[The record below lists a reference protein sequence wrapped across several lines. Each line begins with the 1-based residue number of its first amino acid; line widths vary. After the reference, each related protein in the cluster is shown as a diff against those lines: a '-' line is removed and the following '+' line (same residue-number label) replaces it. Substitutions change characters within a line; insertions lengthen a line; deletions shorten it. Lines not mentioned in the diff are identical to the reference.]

1 MTCQMTCQMTLAEYG
16 AYDAVG
22 LAALVRAR
30 EVTASDLVDCAFRQ
44 IGALDGDIGAIVHL
58 DEAAARLAAETI
70 DPAAPLAV
78 APLAGVPFLIKDTNL
93 DVAGMPTRHG
103 SFFYRD
109 RPAASAD
116 SELVRRW
123 RAAGLIILGKSKTP
137 EFAGDFVTEP
147 SSLGPARNPH
157 DLSLATGGSSGGAAA
172 AVAARYVPAAHG
184 SDCGGSIRVP
194 AAVCGVIGL
203 KPTRGR
209 VPVGPDAGELVSG
222 LDCEYVLT
230 RTVRDTA
237 VFLDISAAVDPGAPY
252 QAPASVDSWLSA
264 CTTKGRRQR
273 IGVTTLRPDGSPVDD
288 EIAAATLRI
297 AAFLD
302 GQGHHVEPFV
312 WPEVSDAGSAAEL
325 FWQLEIAALIEQRCT
340 ELGRR
345 PRPEELE
352 PLSWAAWERTK
363 ARSALDYHQA
373 KLRQNRVSRAMARAM
388 GPMDAVLLPTTAAM
402 PPRIGGFQ
410 AGQSFDYAGWS
421 SNAYAF
427 APFTEIFNLTGQP
440 AISLPVAA
448 LSATHLPIGVQI
460 AGRFGD
466 EAGLLALSAELEAA
480 GQLRC

>member
-1 MTCQMTCQMTLAEYG
+1 MTPTEYG

-22 LAALVRAR
+22 LAALVRAG
-30 EVTASDLVDCAFRQ
+30 EVTPLELVDCALRQ
-44 IGALDGDIGAIVHL
+44 IEALDGDIGAIVHL
-58 DEAAARLAAETI
+58 DEQAARAAAKNV
-70 DPAAPLAV
+70 DPAAPLT
-78 APLAGVPFLIKDTNL
+78 GVPFLIKDTNI

-103 SFFYRD
+103 SLFYRD

-157 DLSLATGGSSGGAAA
+157 DLAMATGGSSGGAAA
-172 AVAARYVPAAHG
+172 AVAACYVPAAHG
-184 SDCGGSIRVP
+184 TDCGGSIRIP

-209 VPVGPDAGELVSG
+209 VPVGPDVGELVSG

-237 VFLDISAAVDPGAPY
+237 AFLDISAAPDLGAPY
-252 QAPASVDSWLSA
+252 QAPAFAGSWLSA
-264 CTTKGRRQR
+264 STVKGRRQR
-273 IGVTTLRPDGSPVDD
+273 IGVTTLRPDGSPVDS

-297 AAFLD
+297 AAFLE
-302 GQGHHVEPFV
+302 GEGHEVEAFV
-312 WPEVSDAGSAAEL
+312 WPDLSDAGSAAEV
-325 FWQLEIAALIEQRCT
+325 FWQLDIAAHIERRCA
-340 ELGRR
+340 ELGRL
-345 PRPEELE
+345 PKPEELE
-352 PLSWAAWERTK
+352 PLSWAAWEQTK
-363 ARSALDYHQA
+363 ARSALDYYQA
-373 KLRQNRVSRAMARAM
+373 KLRQNRVSRAMATAM
-388 GPMDAVLLPTTAAM
+388 GSMDAILLPTTAAM
-402 PPRIGGFQ
+402 PPRIGGFH
-410 AGQSFDYAGWS
+410 AGKSFDYAGWS
-421 SNAYAF
+421 SKAYAF

-440 AISLPVAA
+440 AISLPVAE
-448 LSATHLPIGVQI
+448 LNTKRLPIGMQI

-480 GQLRC
+480 GQLRK